1 MSTKVAWISAEL
13 APFVKVGGLA
23 DVSSAL
29 PKELKRLN
37 VDVRIIIPYYTNIV
51 INGLQ
56 RTEIYLEDPFGE
68 EIQIYETKDE
78 LSGVI
83 IYLLKHPIFLD
94 EPYKGDLNAKFTMF
108 NLLTANFILI
118 NKKWTPDIIHTN
130 DWHTGLLPYL
140 MRKHKEIKNI
150 FTIHNIAFQG
160 KMSIDHLKSLF
171 IDVDELEIS
180 NNEVNFMKI
189 AIGFSDQITTV
200 SEKYAE
206 EILTRE
212 YSFGL
217 DDDLQN
223 HSNKVVGILNGIDSS
238 IYDPS
243 GDEVLLV
250 KYDVKNIQK
259 RFENKIDLLNKLEFK
274 YSEGLLIGLTTRL
287 YDQKG
292 IDLLID
298 SIPSI
303 INMGINIV
311 VLGTGDQKYESKLSD
326 IEKKFPN
333 NFKFLNYYN
342 EKISHQIFAGVDC
355 LLIPSRYEP
364 CGLTQMYAM
373 RYGAVPIV
381 RATGGLA
388 DTVIENNSKQNGFL
402 FEKYLMDDLIF
413 AINRANKAFENKIK
427 WMEIQKNGM
436 QRDWSW
442 KKSAL
447 KWVNLYNKN
456 LGND

>member
-51 INGLQ
+51 INDLQ
-56 RTEIYLEDPFGE
+56 RTEIYLADPFGE

-78 LSGVI
+78 ISGVI

-108 NLLTANFILI
+108 NLLTAKFILI

-140 MRKHKEIKNI
+140 MRKHKKIKNI

-160 KMSIDHLKSLF
+160 KMSIDHLESLF
-171 IDVDELEIS
+171 IDVSELEIS

-200 SEKYAE
+200 SEKYAK

-217 DDDLQN
+217 DDNLQN

-250 KYDVKNIQK
+250 KYGVKNVEK

-274 YSEGLLIGLTTRL
+274 YSERLLIGLTTRL

-303 INMGINIV
+303 IDMGINIV

-447 KWVNLYNKN
+447 KWINLYNKN

>member
-51 INGLQ
+51 INDLQ
-56 RTEIYLEDPFGE
+56 RTEIYLADPFGE

-78 LSGVI
+78 ISGVI

-108 NLLTANFILI
+108 NLLTAKFILI

-140 MRKHKEIKNI
+140 MRKHKKIKNI

-160 KMSIDHLKSLF
+160 KMSIDHLESLF
-171 IDVDELEIS
+171 IDVSELEIS

-200 SEKYAE
+200 SEKYAK

-217 DDDLQN
+217 DDNLQN

-250 KYDVKNIQK
+250 KYGVKNVEK

-274 YSEGLLIGLTTRL
+274 YSERLLIGLTTRL

-292 IDLLID
+292 IDLLIE

-303 INMGINIV
+303 INTGINIV
-311 VLGTGDQKYESKLSD
+311 VLGTGDQKYENKLSD

-381 RATGGLA
+381 RETGGLA

-402 FEKYLMDDLIF
+402 FEKYLIDDLIF
-413 AINRANKAFENKIK
+413 AIDRAKKAFENKIK

>member
-51 INGLQ
+51 INDLQ
-56 RTEIYLEDPFGE
+56 RTEIYLADPFGE

-78 LSGVI
+78 ISGVI

-108 NLLTANFILI
+108 NLLTAKFILI

-140 MRKHKEIKNI
+140 MRKHKKIKNI

-160 KMSIDHLKSLF
+160 KMSIDHLESLF
-171 IDVDELEIS
+171 IDVSELEIS

-217 DDDLQN
+217 DDNLQN

-250 KYDVKNIQK
+250 KYGVKNVEK

-274 YSEGLLIGLTTRL
+274 YSERLLIGLTTRL

-303 INMGINIV
+303 IDMGINIV

>member
-51 INGLQ
+51 INDLQ
-56 RTEIYLEDPFGE
+56 RTEIYLADPFGE

-78 LSGVI
+78 ISGVI

-108 NLLTANFILI
+108 NLLTAKFILI

-140 MRKHKEIKNI
+140 MRKHKKIKNI

-160 KMSIDHLKSLF
+160 KMSIDHLESLF
-171 IDVDELEIS
+171 IDVSELEIS

-200 SEKYAE
+200 SEKYAK

-217 DDDLQN
+217 DDNLQN

-250 KYDVKNIQK
+250 KYDVKNIEK

-274 YSEGLLIGLTTRL
+274 YSERLLIGLTTRL

-303 INMGINIV
+303 IDMGINIV

-381 RATGGLA
+381 RETGGLA

-402 FEKYLMDDLIF
+402 FEKYLIDDLIF
-413 AINRANKAFENKIK
+413 AIDRAKKAFENKIK

>member
-1 MSTKVAWISAEL
+1 
-13 APFVKVGGLA
+13 
-23 DVSSAL
+23 
-29 PKELKRLN
+29 
-37 VDVRIIIPYYTNIV
+37 
-51 INGLQ
+51 
-56 RTEIYLEDPFGE
+56 
-68 EIQIYETKDE
+68 
-78 LSGVI
+78 
-83 IYLLKHPIFLD
+83 
-94 EPYKGDLNAKFTMF
+94 
-108 NLLTANFILI
+108 
-118 NKKWTPDIIHTN
+118 
-130 DWHTGLLPYL
+130 
-140 MRKHKEIKNI
+140 MRKHKKIKNI

-160 KMSIDHLKSLF
+160 KMSIDHLESLF
-171 IDVDELEIS
+171 IDVSELEIS

-200 SEKYAE
+200 SEKYAK

-217 DDDLQN
+217 DDNLQN

-238 IYDPS
+238 IYDPR

-250 KYDVKNIQK
+250 KYGVKNVEK

-274 YSEGLLIGLTTRL
+274 YSERLLIGLTTRL

-303 INMGINIV
+303 IDMGINIV

-381 RATGGLA
+381 RETGGLA

-402 FEKYLMDDLIF
+402 FEKYLIDDLIF
-413 AINRANKAFENKIK
+413 AIDRAKKAFENKIK

>member
-51 INGLQ
+51 INDLQ
-56 RTEIYLEDPFGE
+56 RTEIYLADPFGE

-78 LSGVI
+78 ISGVI

-108 NLLTANFILI
+108 NLLTAKFILI

-140 MRKHKEIKNI
+140 MRKHKKIKNI

-160 KMSIDHLKSLF
+160 KMSIDHLESLF
-171 IDVDELEIS
+171 IDVSELEIS

-200 SEKYAE
+200 SEKYAK

-217 DDDLQN
+217 DDNLQN

-250 KYDVKNIQK
+250 KYGVKNVEK

-274 YSEGLLIGLTTRL
+274 YSERLLIGLTTRL

-303 INMGINIV
+303 IDMGINIV

-381 RATGGLA
+381 RETGGLA

-402 FEKYLMDDLIF
+402 FEKYLIDDLIF
-413 AINRANKAFENKIK
+413 AIDRAKKAFENKIK